1 MSENRNIILFTGQ
14 SGIKVKKCIERIKSK
29 IEREIKT
36 VSVQDYIVESDVE
49 VNDFREFLTK
59 DIFYQVERWN
69 EAFKKGIKD
78 IDKKMIF
85 LSMHSVY
92 SSHSTGEIF
101 SPLNFETLSALR
113 NRIKL
118 LIVFIDD
125 IYDIFRRLTEKDQIF
140 AEIVSKKTDQL
151 DAILQSINSLFFLL
165 EWRQSEIAT
174 SRLISNTLG
183 ISMFI
188 IATKHPISI
197 VQRLIEK
204 SEEELKIYYIA
215 HPITSIRES
224 DEKVIPDFGSWLNTD
239 VRKIFKEENSILF
252 LPGTIDELRIKD
264 DKKQDVFFPELLRRL
279 NLPYRDPYNITPP
292 MTKRLKLINP
302 LNPFNYDVI
311 CSEPSVKQ
319 SISSLL
325 RSLYNSIKKQIT
337 SRDLNI
343 INQSKDGVI
352 AYRPYYPDHISDG
365 VRSELE
371 YNFQLKRKQSRRK
384 NLILSV
390 NEDIGRKRIKAFFT
404 FYSSSGEK
412 LTPDQEDKLQDI
424 CDLWCED
431 QNILRIFFD
440 KNNYAKQFENL
451 IKKVSEI
458 MGDIYRPKTD
468 ADEHRTFIEPIY
480 KKRYEQIH
488 KNFDKLEEDL
498 FKDIFENYIDKD
510 DFYYKY
516 DWSEDLNINELIE
529 NYFKK

>member
-14 SGIKVKKCIERIKSK
+14 SGIKVKECIERIKSK
-29 IEREIKT
+29 IGREIQT
-36 VSVQDYIVESDVE
+36 VSVQDYIVENAVE

-69 EAFKKGIKD
+69 DAFKKVIKN
-78 IDKKMIF
+78 IDTKMVF

-92 SSHSTGEIF
+92 SSQSTGEIF
-101 SPLNFETLSALR
+101 SPLNFETLLALR
-113 NRIKL
+113 NKIKL

-140 AEIVSKKTDQL
+140 AEIVSKKTDQF
-151 DAILQSINSLFFLL
+151 DAMLQSINSLFFLL
-165 EWRQSEIAT
+165 EWRQSEIAF

-183 ISMFI
+183 ISMYI
-188 IATKHPISI
+188 IANKHPISI

-239 VRKIFKEENSILF
+239 SRKILKKENSILF
-252 LPGTIDELRIKD
+252 LPGTIDELRIKY

-292 MTKRLKLINP
+292 MPKRLKLINP
-302 LNPFNYDVI
+302 LNPLNYDVI
-311 CSEPSVKQ
+311 CSEPSIKQ

-325 RSLYNSIKKQIT
+325 RSLYYSIKKQIT

-352 AYRPYYPDHISDG
+352 AYRPYYPDRISDG

-371 YNFQLKRKQSRRK
+371 YNYQLKRKQSRRK

-390 NEDIGRKRIKAFFT
+390 NEDIARKRIIAFFT

-412 LTPDQEDKLQDI
+412 LTEDQEDKLQDI
-424 CDLWCED
+424 CDFWCED
-431 QNILRIFFD
+431 QKILEIFFD

-451 IKKVSEI
+451 IEKVSEI

-468 ADEHRTFIEPIY
+468 ANEQRTFIEPIY
-480 KKRYEQIH
+480 KKRYEQIR
-488 KNFDKLEEDL
+488 KNFDKLEVDL

-516 DWSEDLNINELIE
+516 DWSEDLNISELIE
-529 NYFKK
+529 NCIKK